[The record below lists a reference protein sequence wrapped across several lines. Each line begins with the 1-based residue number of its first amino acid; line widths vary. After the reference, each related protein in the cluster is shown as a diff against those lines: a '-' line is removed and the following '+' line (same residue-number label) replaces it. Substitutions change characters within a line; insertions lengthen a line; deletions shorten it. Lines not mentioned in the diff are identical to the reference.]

1 MLQVKI
7 PARSLATAFFVNTIS
22 VTKHVSQ
29 IRDALLVSAA
39 KLPWLKCTSKNVTQH
54 MRTTLRVSVPQ
65 QSLQG
70 APPQADSFSSGQS
83 GPVRHT
89 GSGAEAVHTTATACS
104 HHGAS
109 KSVQCELPASKK
121 RVRQVD
127 SEIEVETQACS
138 GEQKLPRP
146 RRKKQA
152 GLSSTASQGDN
163 LTSHGS
169 RDCEGQPPEPY
180 AEDDSLDD
188 AIIPEHE
195 WSTYMRS
202 APEMELH
209 SLLQHV
215 Q

>member
-1 MLQVKI
+1 M
-7 PARSLATAFFVNTIS
+7 PTRSLATAFFVNTIS

-39 KLPWLKCTSKNVTQH
+39 KLPWLKCTGKNVTQH
-54 MRTTLRVSVPQ
+54 MRTILRVSVPQ
-65 QSLQG
+65 QSLEG
-70 APPQADSFSSGQS
+70 APPLADPLSSGQS
-83 GPVRHT
+83 GPVRHI
-89 GSGAEAVHTTATACS
+89 GSGAEAVHATATACS

-109 KSVQCELPASKK
+109 KSVHWVLPASKK
-121 RVRQVD
+121 RARQVD
-127 SEIEVETQACS
+127 SESEVEPEACS
-138 GEQKLPRP
+138 AEQKSPRP
-146 RRKKQA
+146 QGKKHA
-152 GLSSTASQGDN
+152 GPSSDPSQGDS

-169 RDCEGQPPEPY
+169 QGCEGQPPAPH

>member
-1 MLQVKI
+1 M

-54 MRTTLRVSVPQ
+54 MRTILRVSVPQ
-65 QSLQG
+65 QSLEG
-70 APPQADSFSSGQS
+70 ALTQADSTSSGQS

-89 GSGAEAVHTTATACS
+89 GLGAEAEHVTATAYS

-109 KSVQCELPASKK
+109 KSVQCDLPASRK
-121 RVRQVD
+121 RARQVD
-127 SEIEVETQACS
+127 SESEVEPEDRS

-152 GLSSTASQGDN
+152 GLSSTPRQGDS
-163 LTSHGS
+163 LMSHGS
-169 RDCEGQPPEPY
+169 QNCEGQPPEPH

-202 APEMELH
+202 VPEMELH
-209 SLLQHV
+209 SLLQDV